1 MNKLLIAIFAMV
13 PPLQSSANYTTCNDF
28 GDTQIC
34 RDSSGYTSTTHQI
47 GNSYITNGSDGYRS
61 TTHQIG
67 NDIYR
72 GSDNRGNSWNIYGDV
87 GRNY

>member
-1 MNKLLIAIFAMV
+1 MKLLIAIFTIALTFPVM
-13 PPLQSSANYTTCNDF
+13 ANYTTCNDF
-28 GDTQIC
+28 GSAQIC

-72 GSDNRGNSWNIYGDV
+72 GSDNRGNSWNIYGD
-87 GRNY
+87 GGYRNY

>member
-1 MNKLLIAIFAMV
+1 MKKLLLIALVLTSSAAM
-13 PPLQSSANYTTCNDF
+13 ANYTTCNDL
-28 GDTQIC
+28 GDIQIC

-67 NDIYR
+67 SDIYQ
-72 GSDNRGNSWNIYGDV
+72 GQDNRGNSWNIYNNI
-87 GRNY
+87 RNNY